1 MANQQQNLRLEL
13 SIDDVNLILESLGQL
28 PFARVYSLIG
38 RIQEQA
44 RAQLPSTG
52 EQGEGS

>member
-44 RAQLPSTG
+44 RAQLPSAG